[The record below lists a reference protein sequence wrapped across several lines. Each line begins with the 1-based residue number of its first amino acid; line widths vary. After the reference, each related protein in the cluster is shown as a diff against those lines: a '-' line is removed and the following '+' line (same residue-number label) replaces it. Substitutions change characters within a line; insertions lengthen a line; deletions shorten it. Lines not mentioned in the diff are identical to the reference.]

1 MMILSEIM
9 ISLNACNW
17 RLLHYLQMLTKDDD
31 LIRDHDLNT
40 CNWRLLHY
48 LQMLTK
54 DDLIRDHDI
63 SEHMQLALYSYS
75 DYSDFTRTLLGPIE
89 NWDL

>member
-1 MMILSEIM
+1 
-9 ISLNACNW
+9 
-17 RLLHYLQMLTKDDD
+17 MLTKDDD
-31 LIRDHDLNT
+31 LIRDHDISERMQLAT
-40 CNWRLLHY
+40 SSLSSDADQRY
-48 LQMLTK
+48 
-54 DDLIRDHDI
+54 DLIRDHDI